1 MSYVFASTTTGSAR
15 WCGGASSGLLTD
27 PTQLG
32 AIVNFLVVTDGG
44 VNTADDTANG
54 RLIVQLLVAPTS
66 PVEFITVTL
75 VRAGE
80 GLLDVLEGWS

>member
-1 MSYVFASTTTGSAR
+1 MTVSAR
-15 WCGGASSGLLTD
+15 WCAGASSGCSPTL
-27 PTQLG
+27 TQLG
-32 AIVNFLVVTDGG
+32 ALVNFLVVTDGG

-54 RLIVQLLVAPTS
+54 RLIVQLLVAPTN

-80 GLLDVLEGWS
+80 GLLDVLEG

>member
-1 MSYVFASTTTGSAR
+1 VRHSFER
-15 WCGGASSGLLTD
+15 LLTEL
-27 PTQLG
+27 TQLG
-32 AIVNFLVVTDGG
+32 AIVNFQVVI
-44 VNTADDTANG
+44 DDAAEDLANG
-54 RLIVQLLVAPTS
+54 RLIVKLLVAPTS